1 MVNLTKLKGLLKTQ
15 SAKERNLNEEPIIF
29 IKKKQIINVIKA
41 MVKSEK

>member
-15 SAKERNLNEEPIIF
+15 FAKERNLNEEPIIF
-29 IKKKQIINVIKA
+29 IKKKQIINLIKA